1 MLINQHIKTLEE
13 NIRGGRGGMATQ
25 QTINYLEMMKQLQSM
40 GQKNVFI
47 IDPKKEMNLKSK

>member
-13 NIRGGRGGMATQ
+13 NIRGGMATQ
-25 QTINYLEMMKQLQSM
+25 QTINYLEMMKQLQST

-47 IDPKKEMNLKSK
+47 IDPKKEMNLKLK